1 MTASEFKQ
9 ALASAGLSQRHLAEL
24 AGVDKMTVNRWARLG
39 VPERREGDV
48 AMALGEGARPYS
60 LRWYRTADGLYALS
74 HAQVLDLPHGLAFWE
89 YCHPGHPL
97 ADHALSPHWVLKE
110 RVKTRKLRGFSQPGE
125 KTPRL
130 PPDASPAQ
138 FQAALH
144 TKEI

>member
-9 ALASAGLSQRHLAEL
+9 AMAMAGLSQRHLADL
-24 AGVDKMTVNRWARLG
+24 AGVDKMTVNRWAREG
-39 VPERREGDV
+39 VPDRKLWRVKEAVGIAR
-48 AMALGEGARPYS
+48 GEGRY
-60 LRWYRTADGLYALS
+60 YRTADGLYALS